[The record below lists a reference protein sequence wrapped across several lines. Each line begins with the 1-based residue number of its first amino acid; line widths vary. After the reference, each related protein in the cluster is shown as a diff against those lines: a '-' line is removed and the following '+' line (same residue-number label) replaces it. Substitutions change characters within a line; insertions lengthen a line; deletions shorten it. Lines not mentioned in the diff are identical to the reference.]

1 MTHVVTV
8 QATGLSAEHAG
19 QKWWEALGGLRGEL
33 DPQRLLAILVLNGLE
48 VLGNHLEGLVPADGL
63 ELAAPALAHTLHGT
77 LDAGVAVN
85 VLHFGDALQAHV
97 LEALVLVLARLDH
110 CQTSVAHRAL
120 QHAVAQ
126 AVLVVVRKAQ
136 RFTGRGLGLSRA
148 GSDARQARPRRASRS
163 RGRSG
168 LQKAATAEHGAPRFL
183 LHTILLLSRAQSA
196 SSAGA
201 A

>member
-1 MTHVVTV
+1 M
-8 QATGLSAEHAG
+8 
-19 QKWWEALGGLRGEL
+19 
-33 DPQRLLAILVLNGLE
+33 
-48 VLGNHLEGLVPADGL
+48 EGLVPADGL